1 MVPMA
6 MVHRYVLLLP
16 AFLAAA
22 ALHRC
27 GLAPWRIGTEDS
39 PQALDDAI
47 EELTRQVRLA
57 VAADFKTVLC
67 KFVHRYVRESRLQ
80 PRVENIHGFELV
92 SAVGLPELRAAC
104 REWLIGQGIIG
115 LADDMCDKV
124 IQELHRCR
132 DLAVSESNPRKRTEI
147 TETPGKGRPDD
158 ELDATSRRFR
168 STFLDSDMQ
177 YAHMHHPT
185 PKSPSS
191 LGAGQVRS
199 RRPAAKA

>member
-27 GLAPWRIGTEDS
+27 GVAPWRIGTEDS

-47 EELTRQVRLA
+47 KELTRQVRLA
-57 VAADFKTVLC
+57 VAADYKTVLC
-67 KFVHRYVRESRLQ
+67 KFVHRYVRERRLQ
-80 PRVENIHGFELV
+80 RRVEHIHGFELV

-104 REWLIGQGIIG
+104 REWLIGQGIIA

-124 IQELHRCR
+124 IQE
-132 DLAVSESNPRKRTEI
+132 
-147 TETPGKGRPDD
+147 
-158 ELDATSRRFR
+158 
-168 STFLDSDMQ
+168 
-177 YAHMHHPT
+177 
-185 PKSPSS
+185 PSS
-191 LGAGQVRS
+191 MRS
-199 RRPAAKA
+199 

>member
-1 MVPMA
+1 MMPIA

-39 PQALDDAI
+39 LQAFDDAI
-47 EELTRQVRLA
+47 EELTRQLRLQ
-57 VAADFKTVLC
+57 VAADFQPVLC
-67 KFVHRYVRESRLQ
+67 KFVHRYVRERRLQ
-80 PRVENIHGFELV
+80 PRVEHIHGFELV

-132 DLAVSESNPRKRTEI
+132 DAALSESNRRKRTDI
-147 TETPGKGRPDD
+147 TETPEKGQPDD
-158 ELDATSRRFR
+158 EPDETSRRFR
-168 STFLDSDMQ
+168 SIQHS
-177 YAHMHHPT
+177 
-185 PKSPSS
+185 
-191 LGAGQVRS
+191 
-199 RRPAAKA
+199 

>member
-39 PQALDDAI
+39 LQAFDDAI
-47 EELTRQVRLA
+47 EELTRQLRLQ
-57 VAADFKTVLC
+57 VAADFKPVLC
-67 KFVHRYVRESRLQ
+67 NFVHRYVRERRLQ
-80 PRVENIHGFELV
+80 PRVEHIHGFELV

-132 DLAVSESNPRKRTEI
+132 DIAVSELNPRKRTDI
-147 TETPGKGRPDD
+147 TETPEKGQPDD
-158 ELDATSRRFR
+158 EPDETSRRFR
-168 STFLDSDMQ
+168 YNILRF
-177 YAHMHHPT
+177 
-185 PKSPSS
+185 
-191 LGAGQVRS
+191 
-199 RRPAAKA
+199 